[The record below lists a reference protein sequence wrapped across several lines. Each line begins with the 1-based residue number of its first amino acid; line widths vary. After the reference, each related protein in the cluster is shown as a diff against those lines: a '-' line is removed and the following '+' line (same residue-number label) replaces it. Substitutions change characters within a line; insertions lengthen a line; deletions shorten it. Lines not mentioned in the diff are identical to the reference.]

1 MRYSPHT
8 GQYLLLI
15 KIKHKGNTF
24 FNIFIRRKDNKW
36 GSRLVEHK
44 QYPIIN
50 YKTTDNKHFGGA
62 KASEEKFQ
70 SDITTDI
77 KLSESEFILNF
88 AQKFNKYP
96 LKVFIYLFDLS
107 IILF

>member
-1 MRYSPHT
+1 M
-8 GQYLLLI
+8 
-15 KIKHKGNTF
+15 
-24 FNIFIRRKDNKW
+24 
-36 GSRLVEHK
+36 
-44 QYPIIN
+44 
-50 YKTTDNKHFGGA
+50 DNKHFGNI
-62 KASEEKFQ
+62 KVSEEKFQ
-70 SDITTDI
+70 SNSTIYTI

>member
-1 MRYSPHT
+1 M
-8 GQYLLLI
+8 
-15 KIKHKGNTF
+15 F
-24 FNIFIRRKDNKW
+24 RKRNF
-36 GSRLVEHK
+36 RAILH
-44 QYPIIN
+44 
-50 YKTTDNKHFGGA
+50 
-62 KASEEKFQ
+62 
-70 SDITTDI
+70 TDI